1 MAVISAEEFFA
12 VLEKSKLLTP
22 SQLAEARDVAG
33 DSDDPTTIARNLA
46 RQGIISRW
54 QAGQLLAGRS
64 SFFLG
69 KYRLIELLGRGG
81 MGGVFLAEHV
91 TMNRRVALK
100 TISRQVS
107 KDRLSL
113 ERFFAE
119 ARAVAALDH
128 PNIVRAYSIDD
139 EGDRYYLVME
149 YVEGEDLQHLVDRD
163 GPLDAD
169 RAIDYIRQAADGLD
183 HAHQRKM
190 IHCDVKPSNLLV
202 TGQGVVKILDLG
214 LARLGSSDSDVS
226 SGDDRVLGSVD
237 YMSPEL
243 ALKSPDLDG
252 RADIYSLGCT
262 LYFLLAG
269 HPPFPQGTLHER
281 ILKHQTQEP
290 VDIRVERPKV
300 PGDLAAAC
308 EKMMAKQ
315 PENRYQTAAEVSL
328 ALAEC
333 RKALP
338 TTKRALPRAKPLEES
353 DDSDIFSVQIDEASH
368 LSSGGKKGNSGKVLT
383 SNSGKSKAVVIASEQ
398 KTWWAP
404 LVATRQRIAALAA
417 GVVLL
422 LLVLAVVGVAWWGQ
436 SQLKS
441 LRAPIARI
449 HTGPVPQPQR
459 SRGLESEPPPPPPKV
474 EPAKPEPPKPNP
486 QPPKVE
492 PPKPN
497 PEPPKTEPPK
507 PNPQP
512 PKTEP
517 PKQEPPK
524 PNPEPPKKVDP
535 LAEVASA
542 VELPPL
548 SEEGKPLQADNPV
561 SLGKVPPQQAAGLA
575 IALVGGNDIL
585 RGNRSFSLERDA
597 NNATAWTIRCQS
609 EAKGASAEAVNV
621 AKVSLDQD
629 TLNFRWLPGETEM
642 PIGSLGNCGLLLTL
656 GESNRFVPLHRA
668 QTVDA
673 ILLDWDNRGY
683 RTKLPLLK
691 NLPETDALRL
701 QITGFSGTFPKCA
714 IRPGEPISPKGKVD
728 VTFAEPKLSK
738 LVMRIGFDV
747 KPQGIQIEV
756 TLLWSLP
763 GKYSLMPY
771 NQKLAEQQALNF
783 FNKRNQFQTL
793 TFDKIDP
800 KSPNKAA
807 AQQQLDAMNAVV
819 DQVNAIVEF
828 YKSANKA
835 SNLHFRVFNQLGD
848 RQTDLFTTAP
858 PTLKP
863 DVAVAPPT
871 DPAATRKRR

>member
-22 SQLAEARDVAG
+22 SQLAEARRVAG
-33 DSDDPTTIARNLA
+33 DTEDPTAIARNLA
-46 RQGIISRW
+46 KQDIISRW

-107 KDRLSL
+107 KDRVSL

-149 YVEGEDLQHLVDRD
+149 YVEGEDLQHMIDRD
-163 GPLDAD
+163 GPLDVE
-169 RAIDYIRQAADGLD
+169 RATDYIRQAADGLD

-190 IHCDVKPSNLLV
+190 IHCDIKPSNLLV

-214 LARLGSSDSDVS
+214 LARLGGEDSDVS
-226 SGDDRVLGSVD
+226 LGDDRVLGSVD

-262 LYFLLAG
+262 LYFLLTG

-281 ILKHQTQEP
+281 ILKHQTQDP
-290 VDIRVERPKV
+290 PDIRKERPKV
-300 PGDLAAAC
+300 PADLAAAC
-308 EKMMAKQ
+308 LKMMAKQ
-315 PENRYQTAAEVSL
+315 PEDRYQTAAEVSQ
-328 ALAEC
+328 ALLNCKKTA
-333 RKALP
+333 P
-338 TTKRALPRAKPLEES
+338 SQKRSLPRAKPLEEP
-353 DDSDIFSVQIDEASH
+353 DNSDIFNIEIDEASH
-368 LSSGGKKGNSGKVLT
+368 SVSGVSKNGSQKGNSGKAL
-383 SNSGKSKAVVIASEQ
+383 SSLSGKSKAVVLASD
-398 KTWWAP
+398 KKAWWAP
-404 LVATRQRIAALAA
+404 LVASRQRIAALAA
-417 GVVLL
+417 GAVLL
-422 LLVLAVVGVAWWGQ
+422 LLVLTIVGAAWWRQ
-436 SQLKS
+436 AQLKS
-441 LRAPIARI
+441 LRAPIARVR
-449 HTGPVPQPQR
+449 TGPVMQPQHPR
-459 SRGLESEPPPPPPKV
+459 STEPEPPPPPPKN
-474 EPAKPEPPKPNP
+474 EPPK
-486 QPPKVE
+486 QE
-492 PPKPN
+492 PPKQ
-497 PEPPKTEPPK
+497 EPPKQEPPK
-507 PNPQP
+507 QEP
-512 PKTEP
+512 PKQEPPKQEPPKQEP

-535 LAEVASA
+535 LAAISGA
-542 VELPPL
+542 IDLPPL
-548 SEEGKPLQADNPV
+548 SEEGKPSPADSPV
-561 SLGKVPPQQAAGLA
+561 ALGKIPPQQAASLA
-575 IALVGGNDIL
+575 ITLVGGDNIL
-585 RGNRSFSLERDA
+585 RGNRNFRLERDT
-597 NNATAWTIRCQS
+597 NNTNAWMIRCSS
-609 EAKGASAEAVNV
+609 EAKGEAAKTVDV
-621 AKVSLDQD
+621 AKLSLDQD
-629 TLNFRWLPGETEM
+629 VLNFRWLPVETEI
-642 PIGSLGNCGLLLTL
+642 PVGVLGNCGLLLNL
-656 GESNRFVPLHRA
+656 GDSNRFVPLHKA
-668 QTVDA
+668 QAVDA

-701 QITGFSGTFPKCA
+701 QVTGFSGTFPKCL
-714 IRPGEPISPKGKVD
+714 IRPGEPISPKGKID
-728 VTFAEPKLSK
+728 ITFPEPKLSK

-756 TLLWSLP
+756 TLLWTLP
-763 GKYSLMPY
+763 GKNSLMPY

-800 KSPNKAA
+800 KNPNKAA
-807 AQQQLDAMNAVV
+807 AQQQLDLMNSAV
-819 DQVNAIVEF
+819 DQLNALVEF

-835 SNLHFRVFNQLGD
+835 SSLHFRVFNQLGD
-848 RQTDLFTTAP
+848 RQTDLFTTPP
-858 PTLKP
+858 PTVKP
-863 DVAVAPPT
+863 DVALSVPT
-871 DPAATRKRR
+871 DPAGAKKRK